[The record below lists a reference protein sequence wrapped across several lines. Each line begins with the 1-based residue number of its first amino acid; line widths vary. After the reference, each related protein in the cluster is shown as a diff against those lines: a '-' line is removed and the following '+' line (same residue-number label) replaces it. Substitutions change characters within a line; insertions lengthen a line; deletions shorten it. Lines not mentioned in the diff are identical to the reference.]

1 MKVIFRLLFLL
12 LALPTGAAAW
22 SEGDPRAPSCT
33 PNDSVLCLNQDRF
46 RVEIGWKDFN
56 GATGPGRVVPF
67 GSDDSGLIWF
77 FSPNNWEVLVK
88 VLDGCGINNHFWV
101 FAAATTNVEYRLR
114 VTDTVTGASKI
125 YENPLG
131 VRAAAITDTSAF
143 STCGGSLASDASET
157 FTERNPLAAAQESSI
172 ETSTLA
178 ATAAVC
184 VPSATTL
191 CLGQGRFAVRVTWSD
206 FNRSTGPAKV
216 VPVGSVDSG
225 LFYFFEGNNWEMLI
239 KVLDGCALNGHF
251 WVFSAATTNVAYTLE
266 VTDTATGLVRNYTN
280 RLGVSAPAIT
290 DTTAFGTCTIPTSLP
305 PDPGASG
312 TATVAGV
319 DRDGDG
325 IRDEIQRY
333 IAFAYAGKPAH
344 IAVMRQTAL
353 ALQASLIGA
362 NSIENSHVSAGKTVR
377 ALECLYAT
385 DSEQAAAMESA
396 LFAIFSDTE
405 QRFDRYRLFMSN
417 LEGQSFAI
425 RKESELSSSC
435 AVPLSAFSP
444 DQAIG
449 GTAEEFRATPG
460 CGEGKAAV
468 YFGNGI
474 WTTFAEGISGT
485 LQLQTS
491 ARLRSQPEL
500 DLETTTFALAFNPSE
515 GFIDD
520 LWEAT
525 RQKIGEE
532 LRNAGISG
540 KEQSQFHRYRAGRIV
555 QPRYFQ
561 DDVKIQT
568 EQTTETV
575 VLADPVAANHLALYK
590 RDILEGREV
599 VLVAHSQGNF
609 FGNEV
614 WRGLTAQERQGY
626 TMVSVAN
633 PSAYNFSGGREINL
647 DKDLVRFFTRL
658 TFAGTISNAK
668 PPQDSLG
675 HSFESTYLENGSE
688 SQRLVVIAMAAA
700 LAFMPTPVAQAEDG
714 AITVTLT
721 WNSSTDVDLHVF
733 EPNGTHVYYRH
744 QNGSSGE
751 LDIDDTSG
759 HGPEHFFVQCSRL
772 LAGTYLV
779 GVNYYSG
786 SVTETANI
794 QVRAGAEV
802 RSFLRTLPEEMG
814 SDGDANPQR
823 VAKIQVSGSPEG
835 GYEFAISEWP

>member
-1 MKVIFRLLFLL
+1 MKVIITLLFLL
-12 LALPTGAAAW
+12 LAMPASVAALLE
-22 SEGDPRAPSCT
+22 EGPLATSCT
-33 PNDSVLCLNQDRF
+33 PSDSVLCLNQDRF

-67 GSDDSGLIWF
+67 GSDDSGLMWF

-88 VLDGCGINNHFWV
+88 VLDGCGINNRFWV

-114 VTDTVTGASKI
+114 VTDTVTGAVKT
-125 YENPLG
+125 YDNPLG

-143 STCGGSLASDASET
+143 STCGGSLAADGGEVG
-157 FTERNPLAAAQESSI
+157 TERNTLAAAPESTL
-172 ETSTLA
+172 ETSTLD
-178 ATAAVC
+178 ATTAVC

-191 CLGQGRFAVRVTWSD
+191 CLGQGRFAVRVTWAD
-206 FNRSTGPAKV
+206 FHRATGPAKV

-290 DTTAFGTCTIPTSLP
+290 DTSAFGTCTIPTSLP

-312 TATVAGV
+312 TATIAGV

-344 IAVMRQTAL
+344 IAAMRQTAL
-353 ALQASLIGA
+353 ALQASLVGA
-362 NSIENSHVSAGKTVR
+362 NSLEGSHAGAGKTVR
-377 ALECLYAT
+377 ALECIFAT

-396 LFAIFSDTE
+396 LFATFIDTE
-405 QRFDRYRLFMSN
+405 QRFNRYRLFLGN
-417 LEGQSFAI
+417 LEGQSFATK
-425 RKESELSSSC
+425 KEHELSSSC
-435 AVPLSAFSP
+435 TVPLSGFSP

-449 GTAEEFRATPG
+449 SAAEAFRATPG

-474 WTTFAEGISGT
+474 WTTFGEGISGT
-485 LQLQTS
+485 LQLQRS
-491 ARLRSQPEL
+491 ARLRNQPEL
-500 DLETTTFALAFNPSE
+500 DLETTTFALAYNPTE
-515 GFIDD
+515 NFIAD

-525 RQKIGEE
+525 RQKIAEE
-532 LRNAGISG
+532 LRNAGNSG
-540 KEQSQFHRYRAGRIV
+540 KEQSQFQRYRAGRIV

-561 DDVKIQT
+561 DDVEVQADRS
-568 EQTTETV
+568 TETV
-575 VLADPVAANHLALYK
+575 VLADPVAVNHLALYK

-614 WRGLTAQERQGY
+614 WRGLTEPERLSF

-633 PSAYNFSGGREINL
+633 PSSYNLSGGLEVNL
-647 DKDLVRFFTRL
+647 AKDLVIFFVRG
-658 TFAGTISNAK
+658 FVANAISNATA
-668 PPQDSLG
+668 PPDTLG
-675 HSFESTYLENGSE
+675 HSFEATYLENGSF
-688 SQRLVVIAMAAA
+688 SQGKIVTGVAAA
-700 LAFMPTPVAQAEDG
+700 LAYMPTPVAQAADG

-721 WNSSTDVDLHVF
+721 WNNSTDVDLHVF
-733 EPNGTHVYYRH
+733 EPNGTHVYYRN
-744 QNGSSGE
+744 QNGTSGE

-759 HGPEHFFVQCSRL
+759 HGPEHFFVQCGRL
-772 LAGTYLV
+772 LTGTYLV

-794 QVRAGAEV
+794 QVRAGTEV
-802 RSFLRTLPEEMG
+802 RSFLRVLQEEMG
-814 SDGDANPQR
+814 SAGDANPQR
-823 VAKIQVSGSPEG
+823 VAKIQVSGSPEA
-835 GYEFAISEWP
+835 GYEFAISEW